1 VLERNYAAAMD
12 AWRSVLSTNPSPP
25 HNHAEAQFERSV
37 VLSKFSKEG
46 RGSERY
52 GSLDHALL
60 LCIVGS
66 AVDVR
71 QQLQRLIDAGLGY
84 FELRFICHS
93 MASYLEMIQ
102 RVAEDVVPALR
113 D

>member
-1 VLERNYAAAMD
+1 
-12 AWRSVLSTNPSPP
+12 
-25 HNHAEAQFERSV
+25 
-37 VLSKFSKEG
+37 
-46 RGSERY
+46 
-52 GSLDHALL
+52 
-60 LCIVGS
+60 
-66 AVDVR
+66 VR